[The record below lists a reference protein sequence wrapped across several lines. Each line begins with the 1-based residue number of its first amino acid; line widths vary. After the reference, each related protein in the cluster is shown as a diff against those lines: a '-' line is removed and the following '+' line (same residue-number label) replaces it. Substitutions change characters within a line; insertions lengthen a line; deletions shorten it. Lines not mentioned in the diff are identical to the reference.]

1 MDWINCNV
9 CCRQPCD
16 EKERLFSITSCGH
29 ILCDLCLSKAES
41 RIKCRVCSQQCQLM
55 ELSSNMKPEAG
66 MYFQDPVEVLK
77 KHFTQFKRLLEF
89 QRGHRTMLVSF
100 HRRVVSKYKEMEREH
115 KLALEKMHYLEKEHK
130 LCLEKLH
137 HLEKENIKLKE
148 HISGGGAGRRDY
160 IPTGSSGHPQ
170 DAYQRVLSASAL
182 RNSPQESSHHVS
194 PHSRSVPGR
203 ITLLK
208 GKIGSPAYRI
218 SPNRVSPN
226 MPVDGFRMKDR
237 ESPHSSVIKG
247 NAYDSSQVSSTN
259 EIGHLMFSTSEG
271 SRNSSPF
278 LRTLGSESSHFT
290 RDENFLSSHHG
301 SSVQSRRMM
310 QPLQSIEN
318 YTYKTY
324 ASNLHN
330 DYSRKKF

>member
-1 MDWINCNV
+1 
-9 CCRQPCD
+9 
-16 EKERLFSITSCGH
+16 
-29 ILCDLCLSKAES
+29 
-41 RIKCRVCSQQCQLM
+41 
-55 ELSSNMKPEAG
+55 MKPEAG

-89 QRGHRTMLVSF
+89 QRGHRTMLVS
-100 HRRVVSKYKEMEREH
+100 KYKEMEREH

-137 HLEKENIKLKE
+137 HLEKFNFT
-148 HISGGGAGRRDY
+148 SA
-160 IPTGSSGHPQ
+160 GSSGHPQ

-330 DYSRKKF
+330 DYSPKKF